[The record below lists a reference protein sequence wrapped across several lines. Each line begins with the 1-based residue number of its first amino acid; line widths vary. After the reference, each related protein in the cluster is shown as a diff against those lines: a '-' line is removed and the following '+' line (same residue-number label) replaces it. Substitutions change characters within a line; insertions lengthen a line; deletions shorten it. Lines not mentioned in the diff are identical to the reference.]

1 MRISDVIHEYGPA
14 TVGVFITLEGMGLP
28 LPGELVLL
36 TAGALAAQ
44 GEFSIIVV
52 ALAAWIG
59 TIAGG
64 TGGYWIGRFGGVA
77 FLRRYGRWFGLTEE
91 RERVAQEYFQRHGAR
106 TIIVARFIALLRMIA
121 GIVAGSA
128 EMSFGLFSV
137 CNAIGGLLWAASFAA
152 IGYFFGAHL
161 QIVEHYLRRGSIA
174 LLVLAI
180 LAGVVVWMRT
190 RSRSDPNPPRGA

>member
-1 MRISDVIHEYGPA
+1 MVHEYGPVA
-14 TVGVFITLEGMGLP
+14 VGAFITLEGMGLP

-36 TAGALAAQ
+36 TAGGLAAQ
-44 GEFSIIVV
+44 GEFSIVIVG
-52 ALAAWIG
+52 LAAWIG

-64 TGGYWIGRFGGVA
+64 TGGYWIGRSGGVV

-91 RERVAQEYFQRHGAR
+91 RERIAHEYFERHGAR

-121 GIVAGSA
+121 GIIAGSV

-137 CNAIGGLLWAASFAA
+137 CNAIGGLIWAATFAA

-161 QIVEHYLRRGSIA
+161 KLVEHYLRGGTIT
-174 LLVLAI
+174 LLVL
-180 LAGVVVWMRT
+180 VVIIGMFVWVRRKRNGLDSNT
-190 RSRSDPNPPRGA
+190 